1 MIHIELRGESVL
13 LYPDNSVD
21 TPTIRNA
28 IPGIAWDGKD
38 RHWTIPL
45 KRRSIL
51 ALRRYLTGMDVSMAS
66 EVIPSLRACADA
78 PAQPDITVEDSRI
91 VIRFEFHTMY
101 QNFVLALGATARQ
114 DGSWSLPL
122 ESAHDLNEALQSGEV
137 DLLASDDVL
146 NIKPEPIADFD
157 GTLSSLRS
165 IGLDQLKTVRSNVQ
179 SVKAR
184 KKTDQPLIE
193 RMEAMGI
200 ANLYDLATYFP
211 LRYLDRS
218 NPMLIRTLVDGEE
231 SVVVGKIH
239 SVSPYDSQKR
249 MVKVVVEDAERRR
262 ISATFFSQPWV
273 GKRFR
278 AGQDVLLSGT
288 FGYWTPR
295 GGNPVPQMN
304 AARIDPLLTTGRQSV
319 IPIYPQSEK
328 NILSTFDITRATGEL
343 FARLGEVVD
352 DMPPFDGMSVN
363 AALRAM
369 HFPENMQQIKD
380 ARARLIHDELL
391 LLQLHIL
398 SQKKEVE
405 SAPGIEQPFVGDGMA
420 KQYVKSL
427 PYSLTGAQVR
437 VLNEIG
443 RDLASKTPMHRLL
456 QGDVSSGK
464 TTIAHALMLNAVDNG
479 HQGVILAPTE
489 ILAEQ
494 LFIGLASAM
503 PGVNVEFLGTKVS
516 AKKKREE
523 ILDGLAS
530 GAIDVLVGTH
540 AVLVDN
546 VVFKDLS
553 MVVIDEQHR
562 FGAAQRSILRGRG
575 AGGLTPD
582 MLVMTATPIPRT
594 GAMVLYGDLDISVLD
609 ELPPGRIPIATEW
622 LRIDSEES
630 LSDWTFPAWEKI
642 RSQVAEGRQAYVVA
656 SLVEDSDSIAA
667 ASTDAAFE
675 TLSNGVLSDLRL
687 GKVHGKMKRSEREE
701 VMSAFAAGDIDV
713 LVATTVIE
721 VGVNVPNAT
730 VMVVLD
736 AGRFGI
742 AQLHQIR
749 GRVGRASWQSV
760 CYLVGEVNTPSGGS
774 RMDALTAST
783 DGFYLAERDLEIRG
797 EGALF
802 GTRQSGESDLM
813 LASIRNDFDVL
824 VQAREEAQAIIANGG
839 DVYDALL
846 AKVADQYQDKEIA
859 S

>member
-1 MIHIELRGESVL
+1 MIHIELRGGLAL
-13 LYPDNSVD
+13 LHPDNSVD
-21 TPTIRNA
+21 TPAIRDA
-28 IPGIAWDGKD
+28 IPGVMWDGKE
-38 RHWTIPL
+38 RHWSIPM
-45 KRRSIL
+45 RRRPVL
-51 ALRRYLTGMDVSMAS
+51 ALRHYLTGMEVSMAP
-66 EVIPSLRACADA
+66 EVASALRACADS
-78 PAQPDITVEDSRI
+78 PVEPDITVEDQRI
-91 VIRFEFHTMY
+91 VIRFDFHTKY
-101 QNFVLALGATARQ
+101 QNFVLALGASVRQ

-122 ESAHDLNEALQSGEV
+122 ESATDLNDALQSE
-137 DLLASDDVL
+137 DLDLVPSEDVI
-146 NIKPEPIADFD
+146 NIKPAPIGGFD
-157 GTLSSLRS
+157 GTLASLRE
-165 IGLDQLKTVRSNVQ
+165 IGIDQLKVVRSNVQ

-184 KKTDQPLIE
+184 KKADQPLSA

-200 ANLYDLATYFP
+200 TSLYDLATYFP
-211 LRYLDRS
+211 LRYLDRT
-218 NPMLIRTLVDGEE
+218 NPMLIRTLVEGED

-239 SVSPYDSQKR
+239 TVSPYDPQKR
-249 MVKVVVEDAERRR
+249 MVKVIVEDAERRR

-278 AGQDVLLSGT
+278 AGQDVLLSGV

-319 IPIYPQSEK
+319 IPVYPQSEK
-328 NILSTFDITRATGEL
+328 NILSTFDITRATSEL
-343 FARLGEVVD
+343 FSRLGEIVD
-352 DMPPFDGMSVN
+352 DMPAFDGMSMN
-363 AALRAM
+363 DAIRAM
-369 HFPENMQQIKD
+369 HFPESMKQIRD

-398 SQKKEVE
+398 SQKQEVE
-405 SAPGIEQPFVGDGMA
+405 ASLGIEQPFVAGGMA
-420 KQYVKSL
+420 KQYVNDL
-427 PYSLTGAQVR
+427 PYNLTGAQKR
-437 VLNEIG
+437 VLNEIAN
-443 RDLASKTPMHRLL
+443 DLSSKTPMHRLL

-494 LFIGLASAM
+494 LFIGLADAM
-503 PGVNVEFLGTKVS
+503 PNVKVEFLGTKVS
-516 AKKKREE
+516 AKKKRAE
-523 ILDGLAS
+523 ILDGLAD
-530 GAIDVLVGTH
+530 GTVQVLVGTH

-546 VVFKDLS
+546 VVFQDLS

-575 AGGLTPD
+575 ADGQTPD

-609 ELPPGRIPIATEW
+609 ELPPGRIPIATQW
-622 LRIDSEES
+622 LRVESEES

-642 RSQVAEGRQAYVVA
+642 RQQVAEGRQAYVVA

-675 TLSNGVLSDLRL
+675 TLSNGVLSELRL
-687 GKVHGKMKRSEREE
+687 GKVHGKMKRGEREE
-701 VMSAFAAGDIDV
+701 VMKAFAAGELDV

-730 VMVVLD
+730 VMVILD

-774 RMDALTAST
+774 RMEALTAST

-813 LASIRNDFDVL
+813 LASLRNDFDAL
-824 VQAREEAQAIIANGG
+824 VDARQEAQEIITHGG
-839 DVYDALL
+839 ETYQALL
-846 AKVADQYQDKEIA
+846 EKVSSQYQDKEIA